1 VGDEGFLLEM
11 ISYAILDNPPASEK
25 PKRTQMP
32 VRRSEFNYMQSY
44 MKSLSSVSIRRV
56 SPFTQL

>member
-1 VGDEGFLLEM
+1 LLEM